1 MDRDSGLVRF
11 PSDVV
16 LKPGGHN
23 PKVPTIT
30 WISAFDYMPKAVDVR
45 MFQKGNHYKWDSTHH
60 KGVELIG
67 NFVIILPHSIAKAGL
82 KFLAIFL
89 H

>member
-1 MDRDSGLVRF
+1 M
-11 PSDVV
+11 V

-30 WISAFDYMPKAVDVR
+30 WISAFDYMPKAVNVR

-67 NFVIILPHSIAKAGL
+67 NFVIILTASLYSQSWPQILGNFSA
-82 KFLAIFL
+82 LAS
-89 H
+89 